1 MTPVARRRQAA
12 IPRVVE
18 DEEDQWAREAA
29 EAEQAERDVEEA
41 EMARRVEEEW
51 AGRDHGGMDMG
62 MGMDMDVD
70 GHVGVGVD
78 VDWEAFDAMD
88 VE

>member
-1 MTPVARRRQAA
+1 LL
-12 IPRVVE
+12 E

-51 AGRDHGGMDMG
+51 AGDNHGSRHG
-62 MGMDMDVD
+62 V
-70 GHVGVGVD
+70 VGKPR
-78 VDWEAFDAMD
+78 
-88 VE
+88 